1 LFIFVRN
8 LKTNVLNTVLRLLLL
23 FALTLPFQVS
33 AQRNRTEQ
41 QTQYSLRITRTE
53 SPITV
58 DGNLDEAAWS
68 KAAEASNFCMKWPRD
83 GGPAPQET
91 TVRCLYDDR
100 YLYVSAIC
108 YDTTPKNV
116 IQSLKRDVGYW
127 DSDGFAMVL
136 DPSNTASNGY
146 FFGINAAGVQN
157 EGLLSTGNN
166 DIDFNWDN
174 TWLSET
180 KTYHD
185 RWTLEYAIPLR
196 VLRFKEGQTKWG
208 INFIRND
215 LGEGMYSIWASVPFQ
230 FDGTDLGWTGAL
242 EWDASPKKTKGN
254 YNLIPY
260 ASTSLSKDY
269 EEAVDWKATAN
280 AGMDA
285 KIGIGSGMNLDVTIN
300 PDFSQ
305 VEIDQQVVNL
315 TRFDIQLPEKRTFF
329 LENADLFGNF
339 GIPPLR
345 PFFSRKIGLNDDG
358 DPLPIIGGLRLSG
371 NLNARTRLGVMT
383 MQTGKK
389 DSIPSRNNTAI
400 AVKHTVFGRST
411 VSGYFLDREDFS
423 GGEIQK
429 AGYSRNAGVDFSY
442 ISNNG
447 KWFAWATHHRSMKP
461 NISTKNWWGN
471 AGFSY
476 NSRRFSWTND
486 YVHVGE
492 NYYADLGF
500 EQRIENNDARLDT
513 VLRIPYN
520 FIFNEFNFMFFP
532 KKAGSKLNFMNVG
545 GPILLVLNDDGSI
558 NEFAP
563 ELKFSAFFK
572 NTSEFSVGG
581 SSNYANVPVSF
592 KIDDEE
598 DLNIC
603 PAIPAGIYQYSQLNL
618 EYSGDYRKPFTWRVS
633 GVAGQY
639 FNGQQ
644 YTIKA
649 EIAYR
654 FQPIMNV
661 RIEAEYNRL
670 TFPAPFCDVEYI
682 NITPRVEIFFA
693 KNLWWTTF
701 LQYNTQSDNFNINSR
716 LQWRY
721 RPMSDVFLVYTDNYA
736 VKFWGPKNKA
746 LVLKVGYWL

>member
-1 LFIFVRN
+1 MIRF
-8 LKTNVLNTVLRLLLL
+8 LLL
-23 FALTLPFQVS
+23 FALALPHQLS

-41 QTQYSLRITRTE
+41 QTQYTLAIKRTE
-53 SPITV
+53 AVITV
-58 DGNLDEAAWS
+58 DGSLEEPAWETAAV
-68 KAAEASNFCMKWPRD
+68 ASNFWMKWPRD

-91 TVRCLYDDR
+91 SVRCLYDDR

-108 YDTTPKNV
+108 FDTTPKNV
-116 IQSLKRDVGYW
+116 IQSLKRDIGYW

-136 DPSNTASNGY
+136 DPANTANNGY
-146 FFGINAAGVQN
+146 FFGVNAAGVQN
-157 EGLLSTGNN
+157 EGLIATGSD

-174 TWLSET
+174 VWLSET

-185 RWTLEYAIPLR
+185 RWTLEFAIPLR
-196 VLRFKEGQTKWG
+196 ILRFKEGQTKWG

-215 LGEGMYSIWASVPFQ
+215 LGEGMYSIWAFVPFQ
-230 FDGTDLGWTGAL
+230 FDGIDLGWTGAL
-242 EWDASPKKTKGN
+242 EWDASPKRTKAN

-269 EEAVDWKATAN
+269 DESTAWKASAD
-280 AGMDA
+280 AGLDA
-285 KIGIGSGMNLDVTIN
+285 KIGIGSGMNLDVTLN

-315 TRFDIQLPEKRTFF
+315 TRFDVQLPEKRTFF

-371 NLNARTRLGVMT
+371 NLDARTRLGVMT

-400 AVKHTVFGRST
+400 AVNRTVFGRST
-411 VSGYFLDREDFS
+411 VAGYFLNREDFS

-429 AGYSRNAGVDFSY
+429 AGYSRNAGLELLY

-447 KWFAWATHHRSMKP
+447 KWLSWATHHRSMKP
-461 NISTKNWWGN
+461 HVAKKNWWGN

-476 NSRRFSWTND
+476 NTRRFSWTSD
-486 YVHVGE
+486 FVHVGE

-500 EQRIENNDARLDT
+500 EQRIENKDAKLDT
-513 VLRIPYN
+513 VFRIPYN
-520 FIFNEFNFMFFP
+520 FLFNELRFSFFP
-532 KKAGSKLNFMNVG
+532 KKTDSKLNFIEVG
-545 GPILLVLNDDGSI
+545 GPILLVLNDDGSM

-563 ELKFSAFFK
+563 ELKFTAFFK
-572 NTSEFSVGG
+572 NTREFTIGA
-581 SSNYANVPVSF
+581 SSNFANVPVNF
-592 KIDDEE
+592 KIAGEE
-598 DLNIC
+598 DLNVC
-603 PAIPAGIYQYSQLNL
+603 PAIPAGYYQYSQFKMSF
-618 EYSGDYRKPFTWRVS
+618 SGDYRKPFTWRVS
-633 GVAGQY
+633 TAMGQY

-644 YTIKA
+644 YSIRT
-649 EIAYR
+649 EIGYR
-654 FQPIMNV
+654 FQPIMNL

-670 TFPAPFCDVEYI
+670 TFPSPFCGAEYI
-682 NITPRVEIFFA
+682 NITPRVEVFFA

-746 LVLKVGYWL
+746 LVLKVSYWL